1 MVQGSGRF
9 AFIRGQGGL
18 LRTCNE
24 GDTLTLD
31 VAGETYPV
39 ILKEKTVSILNE
51 AIEQISF
58 QAVKA

>member
-9 AFIRGQGGL
+9 AFIRGQGACSEPSEI
-18 LRTCNE
+18 RQMIFNF
-24 GDTLTLD
+24 
-31 VAGETYPV
+31 
-39 ILKEKTVSILNE
+39 SILNE

>member
-9 AFIRGQGGL
+9 AFIRGGRGACSAPSEIRQI
-18 LRTCNE
+18 
-24 GDTLTLD
+24 
-31 VAGETYPV
+31 
-39 ILKEKTVSILNE
+39 ILNFSILNE

>member
-1 MVQGSGRF
+1 MLSLG
-9 AFIRGQGGL
+9 GQGCL

-24 GDTLTLD
+24 GDTLAMD
-31 VAGETYPV
+31 VAGETYSV
-39 ILKEKTVSILNE
+39 ILKERTVSILNE